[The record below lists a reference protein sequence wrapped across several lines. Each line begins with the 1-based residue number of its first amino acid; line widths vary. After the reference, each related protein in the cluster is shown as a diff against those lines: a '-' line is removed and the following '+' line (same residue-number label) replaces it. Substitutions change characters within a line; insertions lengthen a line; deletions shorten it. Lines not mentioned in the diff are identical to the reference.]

1 MSKTN
6 KEKAPKNYYTYH
18 HPDCGTKY
26 RGCSPKCPADIYEQ
40 TGKWTGQKDMAER
53 LKHLKEEITEIE
65 KEILLGMQIKEV
77 LHSVPISA
85 SPSYRAIRAA
95 LNGDHKC
102 PTGQTKTDDT
112 GGNDLDT
119 GQ

>member
-1 MSKTN
+1 MNKTN

-65 KEILLGMQIKEV
+65 KEILLGMQIEEEV

-85 SPSYRAIRAA
+85 SPSYRAIRTA
-95 LNGDHKC
+95 LIKKQ
-102 PTGQTKTDDT
+102 TGKTNTRKTNKTKI
-112 GGNDLDT
+112 
-119 GQ
+119 